1 MNRRRDVLIGAAA
14 TVTALSWAG
23 NARAQAGYPA
33 RPVKMIVPY
42 PPGGSTDILA
52 RGFVEQLARQL
63 GQPVVIDNRPGA
75 QTNIGTEAAARS
87 APDGYTIYFGTSGLA
102 SNPHFGPAPSI
113 DVFKDLAPV
122 GMIGGMAFVV
132 AANPAVPVS
141 DAASLIA
148 LARAQPGKTTI
159 ASASLETQVLTL
171 NRRARIDLMHV
182 PYKGGAQAAADTMA
196 GHTDTVIALV
206 PVLLPHLQSGKLK
219 PIAVCSPKR
228 SPSLP
233 SVPTFLE
240 AGVVDAPAP
249 SWFAVF
255 APAGVPEPILA
266 RLAAATQAAASSPD
280 LVTQMTARGID
291 MQPSSPAELAEILR
305 RDYGQQAALHKELK
319 N

>member
-1 MNRRRDVLIGAAA
+1 MNRRREILAGAAA
-14 TVTALSWAG
+14 TAAAWSWPGA
-23 NARAQAGYPA
+23 ARAQNAFPA

-52 RGFVEQLARQL
+52 RGFVEQLSRQL

-102 SNPHFGPAPSI
+102 SNPHFGPAPAI
-113 DVFKDLAPV
+113 DVFRDLAPI
-122 GMIGGMAFVV
+122 GMIASMSFVV
-132 AANPAVPVS
+132 AANPALPVS
-141 DAASLIA
+141 DAAALLA
-148 LARAQPGKTTI
+148 LARARPGKVTI

-206 PVLLPHLQSGKLK
+206 PVLLPHLESGKLK
-219 PIAVCSPKR
+219 PLALCSPKR
-228 SPSLP
+228 SASLP
-233 SVPTFLE
+233 NVPTFAE
-240 AGVVDAPAP
+240 AGVQDAPAP

-266 RLAAATQAAASSPD
+266 QLAAATQAAASSAE
-280 LVTQMTARGID
+280 LVARMTARGID
-291 MQPSSPAELAEILR
+291 MQSSTPAELAEILR
-305 RDYGQQAALHKELK
+305 RDHGQQAALHKELK

>member
-1 MNRRRDVLIGAAA
+1 MSRRRDVLIGAAA
-14 TVTALSWAG
+14 AVTALTVPG
-23 NARAQAGYPA
+23 IARAQAGFPT

-52 RGFVEQLARQL
+52 RGFVEQLSRQL

-87 APDGYTIYFGTSGLA
+87 TPDGYTIYFGTSGLA
-102 SNPHFGPAPSI
+102 SNPHFGPAPAI

-122 GMIGGMAFVV
+122 GMLANMSFVV
-132 AANPAVPVS
+132 AANPGFQPS

-148 LARAQPGKTTI
+148 LARAQPGRITI

-206 PVLLPHLQSGKLK
+206 PVLLPHLKSGKLK
-219 PIAVCSPKR
+219 PIALCSPRR

-233 SVPTFLE
+233 DVPTFLE
-240 AGVVDAPAP
+240 AGVQDAPAA
-249 SWFAVF
+249 SWFGVF
-255 APAGVPEPILA
+255 TPAGVPEPILA
-266 RLAAATQAAASSPD
+266 RLAAATQAAATTPE
-280 LVTQMTARGID
+280 LVAQMTARGID
-291 MQPSSPAELAEILR
+291 MQTSTPAELAELLK

-319 N
+319 

>member
-1 MNRRRDVLIGAAA
+1 MSRRRDVLIGAAA
-14 TVTALSWAG
+14 SAAAWSLPG
-23 NARAQAGYPA
+23 IARAQGGFPT

-52 RGFVEQLARQL
+52 RGFVEQLAKQL

-102 SNPHFGPAPSI
+102 SNPHFGPAPAI

-122 GMIGGMAFVV
+122 GMLANMSFVV
-132 AANPAVPVS
+132 AAHPGFQPS

-148 LARAQPGKTTI
+148 LARAQPGKITI

-206 PVLLPHLQSGKLK
+206 PVLLPHLKSGKLK
-219 PIAVCSPKR
+219 AIAVCSPKR
-228 SPSLP
+228 SASLP
-233 SVPTFLE
+233 DVPTFLE
-240 AGVVDAPAP
+240 AGVQDAPAP
-249 SWFAVF
+249 SWFGVF
-255 APAGVPEPILA
+255 TPAGVPEPILA
-266 RLAAATQAAASSPD
+266 RLAAATQAAATTPE
-280 LVTQMTARGID
+280 LVAQMTARGID
-291 MQPSSPAELAEILR
+291 MQTSTPAELADLLK
-305 RDYGQQAALHKELK
+305 RDYGLQAALHKELK
-319 N
+319 